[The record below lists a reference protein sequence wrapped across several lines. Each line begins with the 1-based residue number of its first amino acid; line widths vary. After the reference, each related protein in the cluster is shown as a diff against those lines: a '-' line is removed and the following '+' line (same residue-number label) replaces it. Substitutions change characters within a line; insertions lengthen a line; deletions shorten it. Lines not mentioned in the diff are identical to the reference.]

1 MVLDIEKTENLKPNL
16 PRSSHPELPCK
27 KGVHNSFA
35 NFIQKHLRWS
45 LFVNKVAGWKFA
57 TLLKKI
63 LW

>member
-1 MVLDIEKTENLKPNL
+1 MVLDIEKTENLKANL
-16 PRSSHPELPCK
+16 PRNSHPELPCK
-27 KGVHNSFA
+27 KGVLNSFA
-35 NFIQKHLRWS
+35 NFIQKHLWRS